1 MDKAMR
7 RLECASSRPDGI
19 LEARSTTA
27 TGRVGTTAAIAVG
40 PAGIAATITARVSAR
55 TAVTVRHAG
64 VAGAVI
70 AVIAVIARIAVSDP
84 GASNARGI
92 RRISILITLQHGRAS
107 ACGNCAAHHGS
118 PSNTCQEG
126 TTAQLTLFS
135 HKRLSPVWNPEKQ
148 LVPCVSDDT
157 LGAVQIL
164 GKQIVG
170 K

>member
-1 MDKAMR
+1 MR

-64 VAGAVI
+64 VAG